1 MSRQITG
8 RLLGAML
15 LFALLGA
22 ATAQAQTELGVQRT
36 TLGPPQGRPL
46 AGEELDRVTEEISS
60 IMRCPVCQGL
70 SVADSPTLS
79 AIAMKEEVREF
90 LAAGYSRTQI
100 LDYFERSYGEFIRL
114 EPKAQGFNLMV
125 WIAPVAATLLGLAL
139 IVVRLRRGPSR
150 IVAEKVEPE
159 ADLDLEQYRERV
171 RSEVTL

>member
-1 MSRQITG
+1 
-8 RLLGAML
+8 ML
-15 LFALLGA
+15 LLALLGA
-22 ATAQAQTELGVQRT
+22 AMAQAQAELGVQRT

-79 AIAMKEEVREF
+79 AIAMKAEVRQF
-90 LAAGYSRTQI
+90 LAAGYTRTQI

-114 EPKAQGFNLMV
+114 EPKAKGFNLTV

-139 IVVRLRRGPSR
+139 IVMRWRRSQPSV
-150 IVAEKVEPE
+150 VADPGDRE
-159 ADLDLEQYRERV
+159 ADLDLEEYRQRV
-171 RSEVTL
+171 RREVTP